1 MKPGSRNTIRSATG
15 AAKSPEFAGPALRS
29 GAAAPFDRTFIGAI
43 LNLYRGR
50 NTSILLSG
58 ILPSGAAV
66 RDRNPALGIGRPPAR
81 NFRRNCLS
89 GIDRAIRAARKF
101 ASTDVNGDRTMAE
114 NIAVPDGPDPA
125 AARTVAPTFF
135 NALPQ
140 FLPLAV
146 FPLIFLALIYGG
158 WWIVAPLVFFMLAG
172 PLDLAFGDD
181 ERNMD
186 PAKTPERKLFW
197 HNLPVWGWALLW
209 PPTLAFGLWQIL
221 VSGQFTVWEGIL
233 LALILAV
240 EAQAVFI
247 VGHELIHRR
256 ATWERRLGEFLL
268 ASASYPQYATE
279 HVYIHHAQVGTPLDI
294 GSAPKGQSFWH
305 YFPREVASNL
315 TGSWRVVRE
324 RLARKRLPVWHYSN
338 PFWRYGLAVAFWY
351 GLAFWMGGIW
361 AVPVFAFLGFGCVF
375 SMKISNYF
383 QHYGL
388 RRVRLAN
395 GRWEKVMP
403 RHSWSADWKF
413 SNWLFFNVQR
423 HADHH
428 AMVARHFP
436 LLQIGSPDESPVLPG
451 TYADMMPLV
460 LRPKRWFEKMD
471 PLVDQWRAHF
481 YPEIDDWSAYDSP
494 IAAARPEAF
503 DAIVEIYG
511 GAPRLAHW
519 IERSPELLDALQD
532 REFTDLDLPQGFG
545 PDVEYESIARRG
557 LARLYWTLEM
567 GVREMR
573 DQLAELPA
581 ADAGETAEVVRNWSN
596 DKAFQVGMHV
606 LRGNLS
612 PAEARTALS
621 NLAEASISTVLAAVV
636 ADFVDRAGPLRGGGI
651 AAICLG
657 DVASREVGPGVAIP
671 MLFVHDGLEPG
682 ERDRL
687 CRSFRERLGEL
698 ARDSLV
704 FSPLPT
710 AGSALP
716 ALPLSELAGQGGP
729 DTGDVPALTRALCV
743 FECGDADIAR
753 RFDEA
758 RREVLG
764 ACGANESLISRL
776 REPPEDS
783 ADTAVSAYAR
793 MRGGLAD
800 LERAARLL
808 QLTGG
813 EGFEDPAPTAASVL
827 LGAGAEELAQA
838 AAMWR
843 DVQGVLRLV
852 GGEGF
857 DAAAAPRKT
866 RSAIASAC
874 GHEDFDALQAA
885 VAEAAARAS
894 REVDALRAH
903 A

>member
-1 MKPGSRNTIRSATG
+1 MAQDTAATAPDKP
-15 AAKSPEFAGPALRS
+15 
-29 GAAAPFDRTFIGAI
+29 D
-43 LNLYRGR
+43 
-50 NTSILLSG
+50 
-58 ILPSGAAV
+58 
-66 RDRNPALGIGRPPAR
+66 
-81 NFRRNCLS
+81 
-89 GIDRAIRAARKF
+89 
-101 ASTDVNGDRTMAE
+101 
-114 NIAVPDGPDPA
+114 IAQYVEP
-125 AARTVAPTFF
+125 TVL
-135 NALPQ
+135 NALPHY
-140 FLPLAV
+140 LPLGI
-146 FPLIFLALIYGG
+146 FPLLVLATIYGG
-158 WWIVAPLVFFMLAG
+158 WWLLPPFLFMSVSG
-172 PLDLAFGDD
+172 PLDRALGLDG
-181 ERNMD
+181 RNMD
-186 PAKTPERKLFW
+186 PANTPERKLLW
-197 HNLPVWGWALLW
+197 HNLPLWSWAALW
-209 PPTLAFGLWQIL
+209 PPTLIFGMWQIL
-221 VSGQFTVWEGIL
+221 VADGLALWEDVILAIL
-233 LALILAV
+233 LTM
-240 EAQAVFI
+240 EAQALFI

-256 ATWERRLGEFLL
+256 STWERRLAEFLL
-268 ASASYPQYATE
+268 ACGSYPQYATE
-279 HVYIHHAQVGTPLDI
+279 HVYVHHAKVGTPLDV
-294 GSAPKGQSFWH
+294 GSAPRGVSFWQ

-315 TGSWRVVRE
+315 TNSWKAARQ
-324 RLARKRLPVWHYSN
+324 RLARRRLPVWHYSN
-338 PFWRYGLAVAFWY
+338 PFWRYGLAVGFWY

-361 AVPVFAFLGFGCVF
+361 AVLVFAFLGFGCVF

-519 IERSPELLDALQD
+519 IERSPELLDTLQD

-567 GVREMR
+567 GVQEMR
-573 DQLAELPA
+573 DQIAELPA

-783 ADTAVSAYAR
+783 ADTDVSAYAR